1 MKSNLIKDTTKEERI
16 ALIKAWIPDDDG
28 LQDCDMDLWDIY
40 ADYING
46 KREIAEINAQMT
58 GTFYTEEDLN
68 HWENVDT
75 IRYTKSLHGDDRI
88 MQYTPRNILNY
99 VYEKEGVRHKK
110 IMRYSSLPQDKIFTW
125 NEAGR
130 FHKGQYILCLLYTSP
145 SPRD

>member
-16 ALIKAWIPDDDG
+16 ALIKVWIPDDDG

-68 HWENVDT
+68 H
-75 IRYTKSLHGDDRI
+75 
-88 MQYTPRNILNY
+88 
-99 VYEKEGVRHKK
+99 
-110 IMRYSSLPQDKIFTW
+110 
-125 NEAGR
+125 
-130 FHKGQYILCLLYTSP
+130 
-145 SPRD
+145 

>member
-16 ALIKAWIPDDDG
+16 ALIKARIPDDDG

-68 HWENVDT
+68 H
-75 IRYTKSLHGDDRI
+75 
-88 MQYTPRNILNY
+88 
-99 VYEKEGVRHKK
+99 
-110 IMRYSSLPQDKIFTW
+110 
-125 NEAGR
+125 
-130 FHKGQYILCLLYTSP
+130 
-145 SPRD
+145 